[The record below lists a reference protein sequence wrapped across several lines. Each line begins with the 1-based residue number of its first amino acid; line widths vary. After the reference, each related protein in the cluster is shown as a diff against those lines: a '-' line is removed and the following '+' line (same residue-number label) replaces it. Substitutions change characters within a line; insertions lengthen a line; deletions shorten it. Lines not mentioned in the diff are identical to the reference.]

1 MVLASEPEF
10 EQARNELASCIAPFL
25 EKHPEYATAFE
36 IVQVPERVIQF
47 RVVWEDDQGKPHVQ
61 RGYRVQFNS
70 SLGPYKGGLRLHPTV
85 NLSILKFLGFEQIFK
100 NALTGINMGGGKGGS
115 DFDPKGKSDNEIR
128 RFCYA
133 FMQELSRHIGADTDV
148 PAGDIG
154 TGGREIGFLF
164 GAYKKLRNEWV
175 GVLTGKGPT
184 WGGSFTRPEATG
196 YGLIYYCQEMIPYL
210 NPTNSSSG
218 ISFSNPETKVLISG
232 SGNVAQYAALK
243 VLELGAKVMSLSDSK
258 GALIA
263 CDDKGF
269 TKEDIEKIA
278 ALKLK
283 QGVLDAVVRDGLEWH
298 AGKRPWTLVAQADIA
313 LPCATQNEVSEEEA
327 HALLKAGVRLVAE
340 GSNMGCTQEAI
351 DVFEASRRAG
361 GESAVWYAP
370 GKASNCGGVAV
381 SGLEMAQNSARL
393 QWTTEEVDDK
403 LKGIMQRCFAT
414 TYKVGAEYSVEQG
427 SSVLPSLVVGANI
440 AGFKKVADA
449 MREHGDW
456 W

>member
-1 MVLASEPEF
+1 
-10 EQARNELASCIAPFL
+10 
-25 EKHPEYATAFE
+25 
-36 IVQVPERVIQF
+36 
-47 RVVWEDDQGKPHVQ
+47 
-61 RGYRVQFNS
+61 
-70 SLGPYKGGLRLHPTV
+70 
-85 NLSILKFLGFEQIFK
+85 
-100 NALTGINMGGGKGGS
+100 MGGAKGGS
-115 DFDPKGKSDNEIR
+115 DFDPKGRSDNEIR

-148 PAGDIG
+148 PAGDID

-184 WGGSFTRPEATG
+184 WGGSSTRPEATG
-196 YGLIYYCQEMIPYL
+196 YGLIYYCLEMIPHL
-210 NPTNSSSG
+210 ECV
-218 ISFSNPETKVLISG
+218 SFSDPATRVLISG

-243 VLELGAKVMSLSDSK
+243 VIELGATVLSLSDSK
-258 GALIA
+258 GSLIST
-263 CDDKGF
+263 DGKGF

-283 QGVLDAVVRDGLEWH
+283 QGVLDAVLRDGLEWH
-298 AGKRPWTLVAQADIA
+298 AGKRPWCLFEKADIA

-327 HALLKAGVRLVAE
+327 KALVAAGVKLVAE

-351 DVFEASRRAG
+351 DVFETSRRAG
-361 GESAVWYAP
+361 TNPTWYAP

-393 QWTTEEVDDK
+393 SWTFEEVDGR
-403 LKGIMQRCFAT
+403 LKGIMQNVFAT
-414 TYKVGAEYSVEQG
+414 TLAVGTEFSLDSNSKG
-427 SSVLPSLVVGANI
+427 TILPSLVVGANI

-449 MREHGDW
+449 MKAQGDW